1 MITLEEFHARNIE
14 LCEKMLR
21 DDKMSPQVTVLNDE
35 NEVYVFLWEYVKNAV
50 PRPLFLLDFAIEEVK
65 DWCQASF
72 ICSISTLDRLPKNYR
87 PGMIQRLP
95 ERKREMWVITVSKYG
110 RRFFTRKSVLGK
122 GQNMTF
128 KELH

>member
-21 DDKMSPQVTVLNDE
+21 DDKMAPQVTVLNDE
-35 NEVYVFLWEYVKNAV
+35 NEVYVLLWEYVKNAV

-65 DWCQASF
+65 DWQMASF
-72 ICSISTLDRLPKNYR
+72 ICSVSMADRLPKNYR

-95 ERKREMWVITVSKYG
+95 ERKREMWVITVSKDG
-110 RRFFTRKSVLGK
+110 RHFFTRKSILGE

>member
-1 MITLEEFHARNIE
+1 ME
-14 LCEKMLR
+14 LCEEMLR

-65 DWCQASF
+65 DWCLASF
-72 ICSISTLDRLPKNYR
+72 ICSVSTADRLPKDYR
-87 PGMIQRLP
+87 PGLIQRLP
-95 ERKREMWVITVSKYG
+95 EKKREMWVVTVSKDG
-110 RRFFTRKSVLGK
+110 RHFFTRKSILGE

>member
-1 MITLEEFHARNIE
+1 MITLEEFHRRNVE
-14 LCEKMLR
+14 LCQEMLR
-21 DDKMSPQVTVLNDE
+21 NGGMSPQVTLITDRDEVFVL
-35 NEVYVFLWEYVKNAV
+35 LWEYVKNAV

-72 ICSISTLDRLPKNYR
+72 ICSVSTADRLPKNYR
-87 PGMIQRLP
+87 PGLIQRLA
-95 ERKREMWVITVSKYG
+95 ERKREMWVITVSRDG
-110 RRFFTRKSVLGK
+110 RRFFTRKSVLGE

>member
-1 MITLEEFHARNIE
+1 MITLEEFHRRNME
-14 LCEKMLR
+14 LCEEMLR
-21 DDKMSPQVTVLNDE
+21 NGGMSPQVTLITDRDEVFVL
-35 NEVYVFLWEYVKNAV
+35 LWEFVKEAV
-50 PRPLFLLDFAIEEVK
+50 PRPLFLLDFAIEELK
-65 DWCQASF
+65 DWCMASF

-95 ERKREMWVITVSKYG
+95 ERKREMWVITVSKDG
-110 RRFFTRKSVLGK
+110 RHFFTRKSILGE